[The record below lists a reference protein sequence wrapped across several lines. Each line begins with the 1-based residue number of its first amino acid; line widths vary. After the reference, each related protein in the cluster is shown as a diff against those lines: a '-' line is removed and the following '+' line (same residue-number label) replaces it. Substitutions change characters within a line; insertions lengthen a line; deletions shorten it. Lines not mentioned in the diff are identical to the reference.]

1 MAKTKT
7 NFDAAMEKLTAD
19 TAAGTRAFSRGKLV
33 DMTRS
38 YLNDP
43 AYTSEIYTAKGDT
56 YEVTESTPVANLR
69 GEIKKFVKTNTGLDD
84 AELAKLDTAEVSKSF
99 ASATATAAVDIV
111 KNYISTGKRLTLPV
125 NAPDEGVM
133 TIEMV
138 DVEEKT
144 AATKKITE
152 TAPGKYESVPTGKV
166 VTRKAHKAA
175 RATTKLPG
183 WLKITEDQK

>member
-1 MAKTKT
+1 MAKTKS
-7 NFDAAMEKLTAD
+7 NFDAVKEQLTAD

-33 DMTRS
+33 EMTKA

-43 AYTSEIYTAKGDT
+43 AYTSENYTAKGDT
-56 YEVTESTPVANLR
+56 YEVTEATPVANFR
-69 GEIKKFVKTNTGLDD
+69 GELKKFVKNNTGLDD

-99 ASATATAAVDIV
+99 ASATATVAVDVV
-111 KNYISTGKRLTLPV
+111 KNYIDTGKRLTLPV

-133 TIEMV
+133 TIEV
-138 DVEEKT
+138 VNVEEKT

-152 TAPGKYESVPTGKV
+152 TAPGKYESVPTGKI
-166 VTRKAHKAA
+166 VTRKAHKAV

-183 WLKITEDQK
+183 WLRENRDA